1 MLDYRKM
8 LALLYEAAA
17 GGCKFES
24 KPQLG
29 ILKWKD
35 SCEECEQ
42 GPQCPARAVVFQTFA
57 LEVSFEPED
66 ERSTG
71 NVQFLL
77 AHPLS
82 PSNL

>member
-1 MLDYRKM
+1 MMPDYRKM

-35 SCEECEQ
+35 SCEECEE
-42 GPQCPARAVVFQTFA
+42 GHQCPARAVVFQTFA
-57 LEVSFEPED
+57 LEVSLEPED
-66 ERSTG
+66 ESTSG
-71 NVQFLL
+71 NIEFLL
-77 AHPLS
+77 THPLS
-82 PSNL
+82 P